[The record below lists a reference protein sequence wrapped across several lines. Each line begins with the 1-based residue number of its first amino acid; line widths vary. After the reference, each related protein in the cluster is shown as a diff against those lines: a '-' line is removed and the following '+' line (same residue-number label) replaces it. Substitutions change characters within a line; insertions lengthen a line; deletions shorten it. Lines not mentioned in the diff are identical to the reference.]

1 MRERTPSGQE
11 SNIGAEAKWLTLR
24 IQCATLCDIILNGG
38 LSMTTPTKT
47 LRLRAGLRAEIDRIA
62 RRSRRTFSDVTQ
74 DLIEEALRMRE
85 CPGVYFADEP
95 GGREAKVAGS
105 GLGVWEIIRDYLA
118 TERDERAL
126 RKSLP
131 QLSAAQVK
139 ACLLYYRRY
148 PQEIDAQIRE
158 NAALTR
164 DAVQARYPGLV
175 SSA

>member
-1 MRERTPSGQE
+1 
-11 SNIGAEAKWLTLR
+11 
-24 IQCATLCDIILNGG
+24 
-38 LSMTTPTKT
+38 MTTPTKT
-47 LRLRAGLRAEIDRIA
+47 LRLRPQLRAEIDRIA
-62 RRSRRTFSDVTQ
+62 RRSRRTFSEVTQ

-85 CPGVYFADEP
+85 CPGIYFADEP

-105 GLGVWEIIRDYLA
+105 GLGVWEVLRDYLA
-118 TERDERAL
+118 AGRDERTL

-148 PQEIDAQIRE
+148 PQEIDAEIRE
-158 NAALTR
+158 NAALTHR
-164 DAVQARYPGLV
+164 VIQARFRGLV

>member
-1 MRERTPSGQE
+1 
-11 SNIGAEAKWLTLR
+11 
-24 IQCATLCDIILNGG
+24 
-38 LSMTTPTKT
+38 MTTPTKT
-47 LRLRAGLRAEIDRIA
+47 LRLRPQLRAEIDRIA
-62 RRSRRTFSDVTQ
+62 RRSRRTFSEVTQ

-85 CPGVYFADEP
+85 CPGIYFADEP

-105 GLGVWEIIRDYLA
+105 GLGVWEVLRDYLA
-118 TERDERAL
+118 AGRDERAL

-139 ACLLYYRRY
+139 ASLLYYRRY
-148 PQEIDAQIRE
+148 PQEIDAEIRE

-164 DAVQARYPGLV
+164 GAIQTRFRGLV